1 MKSIFHPYRGAA
13 PASHRPASV
22 PIEELI
28 FYAALC
34 LVGAIPIWTT
44 AARGGAF
51 GVEATIGVLMIAAGI
66 VGLVSSAFTAAGPL
80 SPARTRSAS
89 SQLTDLPK

>member
-1 MKSIFHPYRGAA
+1 MKSIFHPYRGAT
-13 PASHRPASV
+13 PASHRPAAA

-44 AARGGAF
+44 ATRSSAF
-51 GVEATIGVLMIAAGI
+51 GVEATIGVLMIAAGAI
-66 VGLVSSAFTAAGPL
+66 GLVSALALQLAQPRQAA
-80 SPARTRSAS
+80 SPKQPSTR
-89 SQLTDLPK
+89 